1 MTEFAD
7 RWGLGPDKYWLRG
20 QLPDEKVVF
29 DEEHGVWQV
38 AGYPEVLAALN
49 DSESF
54 SADSTRLFDV
64 DEEQAKLIK
73 GDMAQMNGPEH
84 IHMRRQVG
92 RAFSPKAM
100 SDLEVRINGL
110 GTELLD
116 KLAGRDRFNLLS
128 DFIDDLSGILFSEL
142 LGTPPEHRDMFKAVD
157 QTMDADVQMSTVD
170 AGGEDYFD
178 SLLGPLLPL
187 RDFLGD
193 IINDRRKEPK
203 QDLLSLMLE
212 FRYLD
217 GTPMVHDEIINFA
230 VAVLGAGHLTSPILI
245 GNTMLCLESFPE
257 QSAKVRA
264 DRSLVP
270 GMFEEVMRYFTPATT
285 TYRATETDVEIGG
298 VKIAKD
304 QMVSLQLGAANRD
317 PRQFPD
323 ADAFDVTRAPNQH
336 VGYGRGA
343 HYCIGAAMA
352 RVETRI
358 VFNLILDRFPQLRVD
373 PDIAPVFFGSPE
385 FTGVRSLSVRTS

>member
-7 RWGLGPDKYWLRG
+7 RWRLGADKYWLRG
-20 QLPDEKVVF
+20 QLPDEKVKF
-29 DEEHGVWQV
+29 DEDLGVWQV
-38 AGYPEVLAALN
+38 AGYPEVLAVLN

-100 SDLEVRINGL
+100 DDLEVRITKL
-110 GTELLD
+110 GGELLD
-116 KLAGRDRFNLLS
+116 KLAGRDRFDLLG

-142 LGTPPEHRDMFKAVD
+142 LGTPAEHRDMFKAVD
-157 QTMDADVQMSTVD
+157 QTMDADVQMSTVGE
-170 AGGEDYFD
+170 GGEEYFD

-193 IINDRRKEPK
+193 IINERRREPK

-212 FRYLD
+212 FKYLD
-217 GTPMVHDEIINFA
+217 GRPMAHDEIINFA

-245 GNTMLCLESFPE
+245 GNTMLCLETFPE
-257 QSAKVRA
+257 QAAKVRA

-285 TYRATETDVEIGG
+285 SYRATEAEVEVGG
-298 VKIAKD
+298 VTIPKD

-317 PRQFPD
+317 PRQFPE
-323 ADAFDVTRAPNQH
+323 ADTFDVTRAPNQH

-358 VFNLILDRFPQLRVD
+358 IFNLVLDRFAHLRVD
-373 PDIAPVFFGSPE
+373 PDVAPVFFGSPE
-385 FTGVRSLSVRTS
+385 FTGVRSLAVRTD

>member
-1 MTEFAD
+1 MTGFAD
-7 RWGLGPDKYWLRG
+7 RWGLGEDKYWLRG
-20 QLPDEKVVF
+20 RLPEEKVRF
-29 DEEHGVWQV
+29 DEGLGVWQV
-38 AGYPEVLAALN
+38 AGYPEVLEVLN

-64 DEEQAKLIK
+64 DEEQARLIK

-84 IHMRRQVG
+84 LHMRRQVG
-92 RAFSPKAM
+92 RAFSPRRM
-100 SDLEVRINGL
+100 EDLEARITGL
-110 GTELLD
+110 GGELLGR
-116 KLAGRDRFNLLS
+116 LAGRDRFDLLG

-142 LGTPPEHRDMFKAVD
+142 LGTPPEQRHMFKAVD

-170 AGGEDYFD
+170 AGGEEYFD

-187 RDFLGD
+187 RDFLGE
-193 IINDRRKEPK
+193 IIDERAKEPR

-217 GTPMVHDEIINFA
+217 GSAMARDEIINFA

-245 GNTMLCLESFPE
+245 GNTMLCLESFPD
-257 QSAKVRA
+257 QAARVRA

-270 GMFEEVMRYFTPATT
+270 SMFEEVMRYFTPATT
-285 TYRATETDVEIGG
+285 SYRATETDVEVGG
-298 VKIAKD
+298 VKIPGD
-304 QMVSLQLGAANRD
+304 QMVSIQLGAANRD

-323 ADAFDVTRAPNQH
+323 ADAFDAGRAPNQH

-343 HYCIGAAMA
+343 HYCVGAAMA
-352 RVETRI
+352 RVETRVI
-358 VFNLILDRFPQLRVD
+358 FNLLLDRFPTLRVD
-373 PDIAPVFFGSPE
+373 PDVAPVFFGSPE
-385 FTGVRSLSVRTS
+385 FTGVRSLAVRTS

>member
-7 RWGLGPDKYWLRG
+7 RWGLGADKYWLRG
-20 QLPDEKVVF
+20 QLPEEKVKF
-29 DEEHGVWQV
+29 DEEFGVWQV
-38 AGYPEVLAALN
+38 AGYPEVLAVLN
-49 DSESF
+49 DAESF
-54 SADSTRLFDV
+54 SADSTRLFNI

-84 IHMRRQVG
+84 THMRRQVG

-100 SDLEVRINGL
+100 DDLEVRITKL
-110 GTELLD
+110 GGELLD
-116 KLAGRDRFNLLS
+116 KLAGRERFNLLG

-142 LGTPPEHRDMFKAVD
+142 LGTPAEHREMFKAVD

-170 AGGEDYFD
+170 QGGEEYFD

-193 IINDRRKEPK
+193 IINERRKEPK

-212 FRYLD
+212 FKYLD
-217 GTPMVHDEIINFA
+217 GSPMAHDEIINFA

-245 GNTMLCLESFPE
+245 GNTMVCLESFPD
-257 QSAKVRA
+257 QAAKVRA

-285 TYRATETDVEIGG
+285 SYRATETDVEVGG
-298 VKIAKD
+298 VKIPKD

-317 PRQFPD
+317 PRQFPR
-323 ADAFDVTRAPNQH
+323 ADTFDVSRAPNQH

-358 VFNLILDRFPQLRVD
+358 IFNLILDRYPTLRVD
-373 PDIAPVFFGSPE
+373 PDTAPVFFGSPE
-385 FTGVRSLSVRTS
+385 FTGVRSLTVRTS

>member
-20 QLPDEKVVF
+20 QLPEEKVTF
-29 DEEHGVWQV
+29 DESLGVWQV
-38 AGYPEVLAALN
+38 TGYKEVLQVLG
-49 DSESF
+49 DDSF

-92 RAFSPKAM
+92 KAFSPKAM
-100 SDLEVRINGL
+100 DDLELRITKL

-116 KLAGRDRFNLLS
+116 KLAGRDRFDLLG

-142 LGTPPEHRDMFKAVD
+142 LGTPAEHRHMFKAVD

-170 AGGEDYFD
+170 QGGEEYFD

-193 IINDRRKEPK
+193 IINERRKEPK
-203 QDLLSLMLE
+203 QDLLSLMIE
-212 FRYLD
+212 FKYLD
-217 GTPMVHDEIINFA
+217 GTPMAHDEIINFA

-245 GNTMLCLESFPE
+245 GNTMLCLEAFPE
-257 QSAKVRA
+257 QYAKVRA

-285 TYRATETDVEIGG
+285 SYRATDAEAEVGG
-298 VKIAKD
+298 VTIPKD
-304 QMVSLQLGAANRD
+304 QMVAIQLGAANRD
-317 PRQFPD
+317 PRQFPN
-323 ADAFDVTRAPNQH
+323 ADVFDVTRAPNQH
-336 VGYGRGA
+336 VGYGRGS

-358 VFNLILDRFPQLRVD
+358 IFNLLLDRFPNLRVD
-373 PDIAPVFFGSPE
+373 PDVPPVFFGSPE
-385 FTGVRSLSVRTS
+385 FTGVRSLAVRVD

>member
-1 MTEFAD
+1 MTAFAD
-7 RWGLGPDKYWLRG
+7 RWGLAPDKYWLRG
-20 QLPDEKVVF
+20 QLPQDKVVF

-38 AGYPEVLAALN
+38 TGYPEVLAALN

-92 RAFSPKAM
+92 RAFSPRAM
-100 SDLEVRINGL
+100 EDLELRITGL

-116 KLAGRDRFNLLS
+116 KLAGRERFDLLG

-142 LGTPPEHRDMFKAVD
+142 LGTPAEHREMFKAVD

-170 AGGEDYFD
+170 SGGEEYFD

-193 IINDRRKEPK
+193 IIDERSKDPK
-203 QDLLSLMLE
+203 DDLLSLMLE

-217 GTPMVHDEIINFA
+217 GAPMARDEVINFA

-257 QSAKVRA
+257 QAAKVRA
-264 DRSLVP
+264 DRGLVP

-285 TYRATETDVEIGG
+285 TYRATETDVEIAG
-298 VKIAKD
+298 VGIPRD
-304 QMVSLQLGAANRD
+304 RMVSLQLGAANRD
-317 PRQFPD
+317 PRQFTDPD
-323 ADAFDVTRAPNQH
+323 VFDVTRAPNQH
-336 VGYGRGA
+336 LGYGRGA

-358 VFNLILDRFPQLRVD
+358 VFNLVLDRFPQLRVD

-385 FTGVRSLSVRTS
+385 FTGVRSLAVRTT

>member
-1 MTEFAD
+1 MTDFAD

-20 QLPDEKVVF
+20 RLPDQKVAF
-29 DEEHGVWQV
+29 DEAIGVWQV
-38 AGYPEVLAALN
+38 AGYPEVLEVLN

-64 DEEQAKLIK
+64 DEEQARLIK

-92 RAFSPKAM
+92 RAFSPKRM
-100 SDLEVRINGL
+100 EDLEGRITGL
-110 GTELLD
+110 GDELLAP
-116 KLAGRDRFNLLS
+116 LAGRDRFDLLG

-142 LGTPPEHRDMFKAVD
+142 LGTPPEQRYMFKAVD
-157 QTMDADVQMSTVD
+157 QTMDADVQMSTVGE
-170 AGGEDYFD
+170 GGEEYFD

-187 RDFLGD
+187 RDFLGE
-193 IINDRRKEPK
+193 IIDERAKEPR

-217 GTPMVHDEIINFA
+217 GSPMARDEIINFA

-245 GNTMLCLESFPE
+245 GNTMLCLESFPA
-257 QSAKVRA
+257 QAARVRA

-270 GMFEEVMRYFTPATT
+270 SMFEEVMRYFTPATT
-285 TYRATETDVEIGG
+285 SYRATEVDVEVGG
-298 VKIAKD
+298 VKIPKD
-304 QMVSLQLGAANRD
+304 QMVSIQLGAANRD

-323 ADAFDVTRAPNQH
+323 ADAFDAGRAPNQH

-352 RVETRI
+352 RVETRV
-358 VFNLILDRFPQLRVD
+358 VFNLLLDRFPTLRVD
-373 PDIAPVFFGSPE
+373 PDVPPVFFGSPE
-385 FTGVRSLSVRTS
+385 FTGVRSLAVRTA